1 MANKYGGSTKVPP
14 NNTAL
19 TKPKKPTN
27 KGSKALP
34 LVKGKVPSDKTKMAV
49 AKKGPTAK
57 QLMGSRN
64 LSKGGKC

>member
-49 AKKGPTAK
+49 AKRSHSEAADGFS
-57 QLMGSRN
+57 QLI
-64 LSKGGKC
+64 